1 VIIVVL
7 AALPKH
13 KEEPMNSKKIILLS
27 LILIALSSTAL
38 FSAELKREYYKNG
51 VLKSEWHEIHGE
63 KDGVKKD
70 YYADGTLSKEVTYVR
85 GKPEGLARDFNPKG
99 QVSYEA
105 YFKDGK
111 KDGTVR
117 TFYESGQ
124 IFSEEEYNAG
134 ILDGISK
141 RYYTGGTVQYLNVFK
156 NGQKI
161 STRAYEKN
169 GTLKYSKIYPYAE

>member
-1 VIIVVL
+1 MFWRMTQ
-7 AALPKH
+7 H
-13 KEEPMNSKKIILLS
+13 KEEPMHSKKIMM
-27 LILIALSSTAL
+27 IALMFITVSSTDI
-38 FSAELKREYYKNG
+38 FPAEMKKEYYKNG
-51 VLKSEWHEIHGE
+51 NLKSEWYEQNGQ

-70 YYADGTLSKEVTYVR
+70 YYADGTLSKQVTYSK

-105 YFKDGK
+105 YFKGGK
-111 KDGTVR
+111 KDGIVR

-124 IFSEEEYNAG
+124 IFSEEEYKAG

-141 RYYTGGTVQYLNVFK
+141 RYYTVGTVQYLNVFK

-169 GTLKYSKIYPYAE
+169 GVLKYNKSYPYSE